1 MLVHVLVV
9 VELFHID
16 LLAKH
21 FLAEHLVAVEREPVP
36 VELVPERRLQRHRSC
51 LAGGAEG

>member
-36 VELVPERRLQRHRSC
+36 VELVTERRLQRHRSC